1 MLRAGTKILLGLGGY
16 IGSVAGSVAL
26 PAAVGSGGEWQLAE
40 HWPLMILIV
49 GGLSALWMGGK
60 QLIALYEAFL
70 NKLDTRAAA
79 AVTRGILEHTRAEE
93 ERFNELIDGQRA
105 LHDQL
110 EVLIDFLT
118 KTSTPGHGTPTVI
131 PAFKAGSP
139 G

>member
-1 MLRAGTKILLGLGGY
+1 MLRAGAKTLLGLGGY
-16 IGSVAGSVAL
+16 IGSVIGSAAL
-26 PAAVGSGGEWQLAE
+26 PAGGEWQLAE
-40 HWPLMILIV
+40 HWPLLVLII
-49 GGLSALWMGGK
+49 GGLGALWMGGK
-60 QLIALYEAFL
+60 QLIALYDAFL

>member
-1 MLRAGTKILLGLGGY
+1 
-16 IGSVAGSVAL
+16 
-26 PAAVGSGGEWQLAE
+26 
-40 HWPLMILIV
+40 MILIV

-60 QLIALYEAFL
+60 QLIALYDAFL